1 MPRVTS
7 RPGHPY
13 PLGAT
18 WDGEGV
24 NFALFSENATA
35 VELCLFDRPDQEK
48 ETHRIR
54 MEERTNQVWHVFL
67 PEVRPGQLYG
77 YRVDGPY
84 EPQAGHRFNSN
95 KLLIDPYAKA
105 LDGSLRWS
113 DSMFGYRLGDPEADL
128 SFDERNNASLVPKS
142 VVVEQAFTWGDDR
155 PLRRPWS
162 ETVIYEMH
170 VRGFTVKH
178 PLIHESL
185 RGTYAGLATRP
196 VIDYLQRL
204 GVTAIELLPVH
215 AFVADK
221 YLIDKGLTNYWGYN
235 TIGFFAPELR
245 YAAHPERGVNQFKTM
260 VKTLHSAGIE
270 VILDVV
276 YNHTAEGNH
285 LGPTLSFRGIDNA
298 AYYRLVQDQPR
309 YYVDYTGT
317 GNTLNVRH
325 QRTLQLIMDS
335 LRYWALEMH
344 VDGFRFDL
352 ASALARELHDVD
364 RLGGFLDIIHQDP
377 VLSQLKL
384 IAEPWDIGEG
394 GYQVG
399 NFPAGWAEW
408 NGKYRDTIRRYWKGD
423 GGQTN
428 ELAYRLSGSSDLYE
442 GSGRRPFASIN
453 FVVAHDGFTLR
464 DLVSYD
470 EKHNEANLED
480 NKDGS
485 DDNQSW
491 NCGVEGPTDDPAI
504 RELRARQQRN
514 MLATLLL
521 SQGVPMICGGDEIGR
536 TQQGNN
542 NAYCQDNDISWFNWD
557 ISTTEQALF
566 AFTSALIML
575 RAAHPVFRRRQ
586 FFQGRSI
593 YGADIKDLSWFRPD
607 GEEMT
612 EDDWKQGYVRCLGVR
627 LAGDRIE
634 EKDHLGNPIHDDT
647 FLLLIN
653 AHHEPIRFT
662 LPPHPANLQW
672 QLVLDTVQDVIPA
685 LAPLMPEGNHYDLQ
699 ARSLALMQIET
710 AVPIRPGL
718 RGFPSSR
725 F

>member
-1 MPRVTS
+1 MPRVTT

-24 NFALFSENATA
+24 NFALFSENATG
-35 VELCLFDRPDQEK
+35 VELCLFDRHDQEK
-48 ETHRIR
+48 ETQAIRI
-54 MEERTNQVWHVFL
+54 EERTNQVWHVFL

-77 YRVDGPY
+77 YRVHGPY
-84 EPQAGHRFNSN
+84 EPQAGHRFNRN

-105 LDGSLRWS
+105 LHGELRWS
-113 DSMFGYRLGDPEADL
+113 DAMFGYTIGDPAADL
-128 SFDERNNASLVPKS
+128 SFDERNNSPLVPKS
-142 VVVEQAFTWGDDR
+142 VVVEQAFTWGEDK

-170 VRGFTVKH
+170 VRGFTAKH
-178 PLIHESL
+178 PLIQDAL

-196 VIDYLQRL
+196 VIEYLQRL

-221 YLIDKGLTNYWGYN
+221 HLVDKGLTNYWGYN

-245 YAAHPERGVNQFKTM
+245 YATHPEHAVNQFKTM
-260 VKTLHSAGIE
+260 VKTLHNAGIE

-298 AYYRLVQDQPR
+298 AYYRLMADQPR
-309 YYVDYTGT
+309 YYLDYTGT
-317 GNTLNVRH
+317 GNTLNVQH

-364 RLGGFLDIIHQDP
+364 RLGGFLDIIQQDP

-423 GGQTN
+423 GGQAN

-442 GSGRRPFASIN
+442 GSGRKPFASIN

-464 DLVSYD
+464 DLVSYN
-470 EKHNEANLED
+470 EKHNEANQED

-491 NCGVEGPTDDPAI
+491 NCGVEGPTDDPTI

-536 TQQGNN
+536 TQLGNN

-557 ISTTEQALF
+557 ISSEEQSLF
-566 AFTSALIML
+566 TFTSALIML

-607 GEEMT
+607 GQEMT
-612 EDDWKQGYVRCLGVR
+612 EEDWMQGYVRCLGIR

-634 EKDHLGNPIHDDT
+634 EKDHLGNPILDDS

-653 AHHEPIRFT
+653 AHHEPIQFT
-662 LPPHPANLQW
+662 LPAPPANVQW
-672 QLVLDTVQDVIPA
+672 QLVLDTVQDIIPA
-685 LAPLMPEGNHYDLQ
+685 HAPLITEGNHYDLKG
-699 ARSLALMQIET
+699 RSLALMQIEA
-710 AVPIRPGL
+710 AVPIRPPL
-718 RGFPSSR
+718 RGFPSAR
-725 F
+725 P

>member
-1 MPRVTS
+1 MARVTA

-35 VELCLFDRPDQEK
+35 VDLCLFDRVDQEK
-48 ETHRIR
+48 ETYTVRI
-54 MEERTNQVWHVFL
+54 EERTNQVWHVFL

-77 YRVDGPY
+77 FRVHGPY
-84 EPQAGHRFNSN
+84 EPQAGHRFNAN

-105 LDGSLRWS
+105 LHGSLQWS
-113 DSMFGYRLGDPEADL
+113 DSMFGYRMGDPDTDL
-128 SFDERNNASLVPKS
+128 SFDERNNASQVPKA
-142 VVVEQAFTWGDDR
+142 VVIEQAFTWGDDR

-170 VRGFTVKH
+170 VRGFTKRH
-178 PLIHESL
+178 PLIHQAL

-221 YLIDKGLTNYWGYN
+221 HLIDKGLTNYWGYN
-235 TIGFFAPELR
+235 TIGYFAPELR
-245 YAAHPERGVNQFKTM
+245 YAAEPEKGVNQFKTM

-276 YNHTAEGNH
+276 YNHTAEGNQ

-298 AYYRLVQDQPR
+298 AYYRLLPEQPR
-309 YYVDYTGT
+309 YYMDYTGT
-317 GNTLNVRH
+317 GNTLNVQH

-364 RLGGFLDIIHQDP
+364 RLGGFFDIIHQDP

-408 NGKYRDTIRRYWKGD
+408 NGKYRDSIRRYWKGD
-423 GGQTN
+423 GGQAS
-428 ELAYRLSGSSDLYE
+428 ELGYRLSGSSDLYE
-442 GSGRRPFASIN
+442 ANGRRPFASIN

-470 EKHNEANLED
+470 QKHNEANQED

-491 NCGVEGPTDDPAI
+491 NCGVEGPTDDPAVLA
-504 RELRARQQRN
+504 LRARQQRN

-542 NAYCQDNDISWFNWD
+542 NAYCQDNEVSWFNWEL
-557 ISTTEQALF
+557 SNEEQALF
-566 AFTSALIML
+566 AFTSAVITL

-612 EDDWKQGYVRCLGVR
+612 QDDWGQGYVRCLGVR

-634 EKDHLGNPIHDDT
+634 EKDHLGRAINDDT
-647 FLLLIN
+647 FLILMN

-662 LPPHPANLQW
+662 LPKHSANVQW
-672 QLVLDTVQDVIPA
+672 QLVLDTTQDVIPA
-685 LAPLMPEGNHYDLQ
+685 RAALVVEGDHYNLQ
-699 ARSLALMQIET
+699 ARSLALLKINT
-710 AVPIRPGL
+710 AVPIRPVSGDL
-718 RGFPSSR
+718 SSSHI
-725 F
+725 

>member
-1 MPRVTS
+1 
-7 RPGHPY
+7 
-13 PLGAT
+13 
-18 WDGEGV
+18 
-24 NFALFSENATA
+24 
-35 VELCLFDRPDQEK
+35 
-48 ETHRIR
+48 
-54 MEERTNQVWHVFL
+54 
-67 PEVRPGQLYG
+67 
-77 YRVDGPY
+77 
-84 EPQAGHRFNSN
+84 
-95 KLLIDPYAKA
+95 AKA
-105 LDGSLRWS
+105 LHGSLRWS

-128 SFDERNNASLVPKS
+128 SFDERNNASLIPKS
-142 VVVEQAFTWGDDR
+142 VVIEQAFTWGDDR

-178 PLIHESL
+178 PLIHEAL

-196 VIDYLQRL
+196 VIEYLQRL

-221 YLIDKGLTNYWGYN
+221 HLIDKGLTNYWGYN
-235 TIGFFAPELR
+235 TIGYFAPELR

-260 VKTLHSAGIE
+260 VKTLHNAGIE

-276 YNHTAEGNH
+276 YNHTAEGNQ

-317 GNTLNVRH
+317 GNTLNVQH

-364 RLGGFLDIIHQDP
+364 RLGGFLDIIQQDP

-408 NGKYRDTIRRYWKGD
+408 NGRYRDTIRRYWKGD
-423 GGQTN
+423 GGQAS
-428 ELAYRLSGSSDLYE
+428 ELGYRLSGSSDLYE
-442 GSGRRPFASIN
+442 ASGRRPFASIN

-470 EKHNEANLED
+470 QKHNEANQED

-491 NCGVEGPTDDPAI
+491 NCGVEGPTDDPTVC
-504 RELRARQQRN
+504 ELRARQQRN

-536 TQQGNN
+536 TQLGNN

-557 ISTTEQALF
+557 ISNGEQALF
-566 AFTSALIML
+566 AFTSALIIL

-612 EDDWKQGYVRCLGVR
+612 EEDWKQGYVRCLGVR

-634 EKDHLGNPIHDDT
+634 EKDHLGNPIFDDT

-653 AHHEPIRFT
+653 AHHEPIQFT
-662 LPPHPANLQW
+662 LPVHPNNIQW
-672 QLVLDTVQDVIPA
+672 QLVLDTVQEIIPA
-685 LAPLMPEGNHYDLQ
+685 RAPLMAEGNHYDLRG
-699 ARSLALMQIET
+699 RSLAVMQIET
-710 AVPIRPGL
+710 SVPIRAGL